1 MDQDNGSV
9 QIHASLSCCNPQNR
23 SLLIKT
29 PDLYKDISI
38 PDHVK
43 NLKLSSS
50 NSVTQNNRD
59 AAINNN
65 PNNSKVNYESYNDVM
80 ISPENLLSGEG
91 IVVPQFTVNY
101 HSETDCHV
109 MADSNSNKFQN
120 DGQVTNHKYANGNPE
135 KSQKLC
141 DKTPTLQC
149 HINSFN
155 LAINDIIDPRL
166 NPINYQ
172 SARFKDPM
180 HECNICEESPSPQV
194 TPKCGHVAHEPI
206 IINDHDNMTEDHS
219 DCPHEKDLNDL
230 CDHGERRMTTLTIGG
245 TTLGCS
251 QNNSDIMQ

>member
-23 SLLIKT
+23 SLLTKT

-50 NSVTQNNRD
+50 NSVSQNTRD

-101 HSETDCHV
+101 HSETACHI
-109 MADSNSNKFQN
+109 MAYSASNSNTFQPSN
-120 DGQVTNHKYANGNPE
+120 SEGTKEYATNENEPK
-135 KSQKLC
+135 KSQKLL
-141 DKTPTLQC
+141 KKISKYL
-149 HINSFN
+149 
-155 LAINDIIDPRL
+155 
-166 NPINYQ
+166 
-172 SARFKDPM
+172 
-180 HECNICEESPSPQV
+180 
-194 TPKCGHVAHEPI
+194 
-206 IINDHDNMTEDHS
+206 
-219 DCPHEKDLNDL
+219 
-230 CDHGERRMTTLTIGG
+230 
-245 TTLGCS
+245 
-251 QNNSDIMQ
+251 